1 MAEVVAAQRRLRRDD
16 VFFSAM
22 ALLILGIVVTG
33 FAKSYFL
40 AGMVRAKL
48 PNALVHIHGA
58 AFISW
63 ILLLLVQTALVSA
76 RRVKWHIT
84 LGVLGFILPPAM
96 VVLGTL
102 TLFDSI
108 RRGQLGIPP
117 SILLVGDGEPLIT
130 FLALIGWAMFARRDS
145 ATHKRLMILGT
156 MSILAPAVDRWHFG
170 LPVTMV
176 VTLALPMLIVVYDL
190 WSLHRVHRAT
200 IIAYAVIATMIV
212 TLLPV
217 SQLSIWQP
225 CIAWI
230 KHTRS

>member
-84 LGVLGFILPPAM
+84 LGLLGFILPPAM

-170 LPVTMV
+170 LPVTMA

-225 CIAWI
+225 CITWI

>member
-84 LGVLGFILPPAM
+84 LGVLGFILPPTM

>member
-1 MAEVVAAQRRLRRDD
+1 MAEVVATQRRLRHDD

-33 FAKSYFL
+33 FAQSYFL

-76 RRVKWHIT
+76 RRIRWHIT
-84 LGVLGFILPPAM
+84 LGVLGFMLPPAM

-108 RRGQLGIPP
+108 RRAQLGIPP
-117 SILLVGDGEPLIT
+117 SILLVGDGEQLIL
-130 FLALIGWAMFARRDS
+130 FALLIGWGMSARRNA

-156 MSILAPAVDRWHFG
+156 MSILAPAIDRWHFG
-170 LPVTMV
+170 LPVTIAI
-176 VTLALPMLIVVYDL
+176 TLALPVLMVMYDL
-190 WSLHRVHRAT
+190 WSLRRIHRAT
-200 IIAYAVIATMIV
+200 VIAYALIAISIL

-217 SQLSIWQP
+217 SQLAIWQP
-225 CIAWI
+225 CIDWI
-230 KHTRS
+230 KHTKV

>member
-40 AGMVRAKL
+40 AGMMRAKL

-58 AFISW
+58 AFLSW